1 MKRLFLVLALLA
13 SQGVYAGGPQFFV
26 ELADPQMGMFAKD
39 RDSLQE
45 QANLSF
51 AVASINRLKP
61 AFVVVCGD
69 LVNRAG
75 DGEEISQYKRLM
87 LRVDPSIPVYNV
99 AGNHD
104 VGNQPTE
111 ETLAEYR
118 KNFGR
123 DYYTFD
129 SGETRGIVLDSNL
142 IAGAQNVPQESRAQE
157 RWLVGELQRAR
168 REGVKHLFV
177 FQHIPYF
184 LEHADEPDQYFN
196 IPLAARRRYLDLL
209 QRYGVECVFAG
220 HYHRNASGRDGS
232 IEMITSGAV
241 GVPLGESQ
249 SGFRIVRIRPEVQS
263 RFYDLGSIPHA
274 IDSTASLPRCPA
286 CAE

>member
-13 SQGVYAGGPQFFV
+13 CQRVYAGGSQFFV

-45 QANLSF
+45 QANLAF
-51 AVASINRLKP
+51 AVASINRLRP

-75 DGEEISQYKRLM
+75 DSDEISQYKRVM
-87 LRVDPSIPVYNV
+87 RQVDADIPVYNV

-111 ETLAEYR
+111 QTLSQYR

-123 DYYTFD
+123 DYYTFT
-129 SGETRGIVLDSNL
+129 SGDTRGIVLDASL
-142 IAGAQNVPQESRAQE
+142 IAAVSVPQESRAQE

-209 QRYGVECVFAG
+209 QRYRVECVFAG

-232 IEMITSGAV
+232 IEMITTGAV
-241 GVPLGESQ
+241 GVPLGKSQ
-249 SGFRIVRIRPEVQS
+249 SGLRIVRIEPEVQS
-263 RFYDLGSIPHA
+263 RFYDLGAIPHT
-274 IDSTASLPRCPA
+274 IDSTANLPPCPA